1 MSLIESSVVTTVAD
15 IGSELPTGSL
25 GKNEVGYPLSGDNT
39 LCEVVK
45 SDVMREGALITTP
58 LVNNNPL
65 GKLGLQESPLMSVQ
79 DVTDRLEDLKHEP
92 STVHPTPSRNVA
104 VMSSLTDLSLKWADL
119 VEVGNDARVKGVQD
133 SLVMAR
139 ARGFSRSTD
148 ATNVDIASSSDGGGL
163 GISDSA
169 DCPSIIGD
177 CLAGAIPNRGPVIE
191 REQTPLE
198 GNRGGMQG
206 RRGGANPSFRG
217 GRGGRGNVW
226 VNRSQNVTGARSWA
240 NVASTPVHS
249 EVKLHFVQPSFSSDS
264 ILIDLPVPSVFP
276 IWESC
281 LVGYF
286 IDRSLSFT
294 CIKNNAFNMWK
305 NLGLEEVRMNEEGF
319 IFFIFDHIDSCKKV
333 IDGGPW
339 YVGGIL
345 LILKQ
350 WHRMMK
356 LTKEALTEIPVWVKF
371 YNVPMEFW
379 STDGLSRIASA
390 IGVPR
395 FMDQLT
401 SFGTRVSF
409 ARVCVDIKAE
419 SPLPDSFFIQCEG
432 IKVEIRVEYQGVSVS
447 CSHCGVF
454 GHETKACVS
463 AQVSHLIE
471 LQKATETNLGED
483 EGWKTMKDKGKRKAG
498 ENLTPVVATQSEVNE
513 N

>member
-1 MSLIESSVVTTVAD
+1 
-15 IGSELPTGSL
+15 
-25 GKNEVGYPLSGDNT
+25 
-39 LCEVVK
+39 
-45 SDVMREGALITTP
+45 
-58 LVNNNPL
+58 
-65 GKLGLQESPLMSVQ
+65 
-79 DVTDRLEDLKHEP
+79 
-92 STVHPTPSRNVA
+92 
-104 VMSSLTDLSLKWADL
+104 
-119 VEVGNDARVKGVQD
+119 
-133 SLVMAR
+133 
-139 ARGFSRSTD
+139 
-148 ATNVDIASSSDGGGL
+148 
-163 GISDSA
+163 
-169 DCPSIIGD
+169 
-177 CLAGAIPNRGPVIE
+177 
-191 REQTPLE
+191 
-198 GNRGGMQG
+198 
-206 RRGGANPSFRG
+206 
-217 GRGGRGNVW
+217 
-226 VNRSQNVTGARSWA
+226 
-240 NVASTPVHS
+240 
-249 EVKLHFVQPSFSSDS
+249 
-264 ILIDLPVPSVFP
+264 
-276 IWESC
+276 
-281 LVGYF
+281 
-286 IDRSLSFT
+286 
-294 CIKNNAFNMWK
+294 
-305 NLGLEEVRMNEEGF
+305 MNEEGF
-319 IFFIFDHIDSCKKV
+319 MFFIFDHIDSCKKV
-333 IDGGPW
+333 IDRGPW

-432 IKVEIRVEYQGVSVS
+432 VKVEIRVEYQGVPVS

-483 EGWKTMKDKGKRKAG
+483 EGWKTVKDKGKRKAG

-513 N
+513 NRADVELKVSLHAPDPVTTSHSMIHQIASLVSPAASENLEEVEADMQVVTPLKPSGSNEIEDFGPQQKYKGVETPLQGKKASGKTGSQKKKKR